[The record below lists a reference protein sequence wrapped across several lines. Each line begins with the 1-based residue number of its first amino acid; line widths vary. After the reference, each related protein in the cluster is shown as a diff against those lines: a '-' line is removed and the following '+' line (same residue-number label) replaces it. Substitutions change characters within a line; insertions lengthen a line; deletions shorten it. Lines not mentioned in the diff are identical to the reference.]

1 MIYSSGTTSTG
12 AVMEECGTLTIMQ
25 DGLKHN
31 DLTPA
36 GGSAHDLLGEDD
48 YLESITFSDV
58 TARADESWNI
68 TFLIDSITINLKQ
81 K

>member
-1 MIYSSGTTSTG
+1 MEVPLRLWTG
-12 AVMEECGTLTIMQ
+12 NHLLAGKPAFRRNEELR
-25 DGLKHN
+25 L
-31 DLTPA
+31 PA